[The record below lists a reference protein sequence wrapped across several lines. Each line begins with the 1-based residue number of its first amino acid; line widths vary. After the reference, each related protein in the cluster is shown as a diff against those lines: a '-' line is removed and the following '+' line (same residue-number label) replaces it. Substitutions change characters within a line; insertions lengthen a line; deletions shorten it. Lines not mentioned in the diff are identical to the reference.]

1 MRDDNKNILQNM
13 LTVSQGLQV
22 FLISTIVISGLLI
35 WIIIKYD
42 PFLFFNKPKD
52 VLSID
57 SMSTWMEQSGYMVA
71 HPDTSQ
77 IKIAKDGIVIY
88 KTSYAQAEYFEFED
102 DIDAK
107 SCYMTM
113 INRITEKYEND
124 ESLQLDIEENCSGI
138 VVGSSYYYLKIKGNH
153 ILYVWTEK
161 GFVDSVN
168 ELITDIPF

>member
-57 SMSTWMEQSGYMVA
+57 SMSTWME
-71 HPDTSQ
+71 
-77 IKIAKDGIVIY
+77 
-88 KTSYAQAEYFEFED
+88 
-102 DIDAK
+102 
-107 SCYMTM
+107 
-113 INRITEKYEND
+113 
-124 ESLQLDIEENCSGI
+124 
-138 VVGSSYYYLKIKGNH
+138 
-153 ILYVWTEK
+153 
-161 GFVDSVN
+161 
-168 ELITDIPF
+168 